1 MAQVGKNFK
10 EKTKCGFFVYFSAQK
25 NLKKDFSP
33 SPLTPPVESGRIFH
47 KITLTL

>member
-25 NLKKDFSP
+25 NLKKEL
-33 SPLTPPVESGRIFH
+33 LTPPPHPARGIRPDFS
-47 KITLTL
+47 